1 MLACALPL
9 AAIVALTANARC
21 MLRQCLCGRFIYR
34 LKNLWQRT
42 DMAHLDVCQNPW
54 GTGLGLVDRCGIGG
68 SGDYAT
74 PQTLDYYKQNVSK
87 TLSPPVQ

>member
-1 MLACALPL
+1 
-9 AAIVALTANARC
+9 
-21 MLRQCLCGRFIYR
+21 
-34 LKNLWQRT
+34 
-42 DMAHLDVCQNPW
+42 MAHLDVCQNPW